1 MSRRVNAHNLEA
13 YHRARRW
20 TFLLLALGFFL
31 AVPAYLAI
39 RNHWPKEVRER
50 LAALVDE
57 GVPINLAAAQTQF
70 YPPIPDEENGAIACQ
85 KAFERIRKFELSWD
99 STTDPSAPLAK
110 EHLQEIRRILEEN
123 QEALSF
129 LHEARKFSKARFP
142 VDLTHGYAALMKTIS
157 ASGSQ
162 ELEEDPR

>member
-13 YHRARRW
+13 YYRARRW
-20 TFLLLALGFFL
+20 TFLLLALGCFL

-57 GVPINLAAAQTQF
+57 GVPINLAAVQTQF

-85 KAFERIRKFELSWD
+85 KAFERIRKCEWSWD
-99 STTDPSAPLAK
+99 CNLDVLAGYEMAAPL
-110 EHLQEIRRILEEN
+110 L
-123 QEALSF
+123 ALVRPRQTQTQRAG
-129 LHEARKFSKARFP
+129 LGVAWQNKQC
-142 VDLTHGYAALMKTIS
+142 TI
-157 ASGSQ
+157 AS
-162 ELEEDPR
+162 E